1 MALRTRQHVLNA
13 IAILTTALLDSG
25 ARAIAAK
32 EQEFFPPEVVDSVW
46 WRDLPVSETPLW
58 LPDGL
63 AGNASR
69 IRLSI
74 SGIVRVRLVI
84 RVDERTDGKFV
95 GRAIL
100 LKLGPSGRKQKTIS
114 RIFRISAADMA
125 EFHEQTSSAKLWE
138 LYPEHWLSSDGNDIC
153 IDGEQ
158 LVFERV
164 DERGYRFSEM
174 NAQCAAPRGAINAAR
189 FLLDKAGMREFHW
202 LLQ

>member
-1 MALRTRQHVLNA
+1 MSPRNRQHVAMAVLSV
-13 IAILTTALLDSG
+13 ALLASG

-32 EQEFFPPEVVDSVW
+32 KQEFFPPEVVDSVW
-46 WRDLPVSETPLW
+46 WRDLPVGETPLW
-58 LPDGL
+58 LPDAL

-95 GRAIL
+95 GHVIL
-100 LKLGPSGRKQKTIS
+100 VTLGRSGRRQKTIS

-125 EFHEQTSSAKLWE
+125 EFHQQTSSAKLWE
-138 LYPEHWLSSDGNDIC
+138 LYPEHWVSSDGNDIC

-174 NAQCAAPRGAINAAR
+174 NAQCAAPRGAINGAR
-189 FLLDKAGMREFHW
+189 FLLDKAGMRKFHR